1 MSGRLQGKTALVTA
15 AGQGIGR
22 ATAVAFAAED
32 AHVIAT
38 STESEPFAALA
49 REHPELEAR
58 VLDVTDAE
66 GIARLAESIEGPLDV
81 LFNCAGYV
89 HDGTLL
95 ECDDQAWAHS
105 FAVNVTSMFHMCR
118 AFLPRMVEAGKGS
131 IVNVASVASSVTGVP
146 RRFAYGASKAA
157 VIGLTK
163 SIAVDFTA
171 TGVRC
176 NAICP
181 GTIDTPSLHQRMAAT
196 GDYERARKQF
206 AARQPMGRLGR
217 PEEIAALAVHL
228 ASDES
233 AFTSGGVFV
242 ADGGQT
248 L

>member
-1 MSGRLQGKTALVTA
+1 M
-15 AGQGIGR
+15 
-22 ATAVAFAAED
+22 
-32 AHVIAT
+32 
-38 STESEPFAALA
+38 
-49 REHPELEAR
+49 
-58 VLDVTDAE
+58 
-66 GIARLAESIEGPLDV
+66 
-81 LFNCAGYV
+81 
-89 HDGTLL
+89 
-95 ECDDQAWAHS
+95 
-105 FAVNVTSMFHMCR
+105 
-118 AFLPRMVEAGKGS
+118 
-131 IVNVASVASSVTGVP
+131 ASVASSVTGVP